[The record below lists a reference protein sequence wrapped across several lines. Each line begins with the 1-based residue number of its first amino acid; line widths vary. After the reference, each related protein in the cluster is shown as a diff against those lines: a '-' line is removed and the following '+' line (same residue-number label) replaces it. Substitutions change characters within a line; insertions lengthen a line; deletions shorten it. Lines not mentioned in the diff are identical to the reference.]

1 MYICLENYIIRL
13 ENQVRSIFN
22 LAMELESIKSIP
34 KENNKGGLF
43 LYESQRK
50 FKLGSG
56 QSYHNSKVENLMQI
70 IIDQSTYFDDLSV
83 LYEFNLVTSYFD
95 FFKDLNT
102 YEKNYFNGFLSIKMK
117 SLEGYINEIDSK
129 KFYENIPENYHILGK
144 RIIIRNFVWVCY
156 CYMFLSIELSK
167 IKPDKKLESYDWNI
181 KYKDKLTIF
190 FNNFQPYF
198 KKDLKL
204 KDFKD
209 CFNSKPIS
217 QIKPIQINIDLF
229 SGIDLVYLLQTL
241 MEKQY
246 IPRERNTSW
255 QRFNAIFKDFQGNDI
270 NTNSLKAQKS
280 NLENDYSAK
289 SIQKVENII
298 P

>member
-13 ENQVRSIFN
+13 ENQARSIFN

-34 KENNKGGLF
+34 KENNKGGFF
-43 LYESQRK
+43 LYESQRQ

-56 QSYHNSKVENLMQI
+56 QSNHISKVGNLMQI
-70 IIDQSTYFDDLSV
+70 IIDQSTYFDDIRV
-83 LYEFNLVTSYFD
+83 LYEFNLDNSYMD
-95 FFKDLNT
+95 FLKDLNT

-117 SLEGYINEIDSK
+117 NIEGYINEVDSK
-129 KFYENIPENYHILGK
+129 KFYKSIPENYHITGK
-144 RIIIRNFVWVCY
+144 GIVIRNFIWVCY

-167 IKPDKKLESYDWNI
+167 IKPVKNLESYAWNP
-181 KYKDKLTIF
+181 KHQDKLTIF
-190 FNNFQPYF
+190 YKNFEPYF
-198 KKDLKL
+198 KKELEFKH
-204 KDFKD
+204 FKD

-241 MEKQY
+241 MDKQY
-246 IPRERNTSW
+246 IPKEKNTSW
-255 QRFNAIFKDFQGNDI
+255 QRFNAIFKDFKGNEI

-280 NLENDYSAK
+280 NLENDYSEK
-289 SIQKVENII
+289 SMQKVEGII